1 MDENLDIGC
10 REIHSV
16 WKGFN
21 GFVNQQD
28 GGCSVPI
35 LGSPITTRVRDLRK
49 LSSKPPRRSSR
60 YFRGVFHKCS
70 S

>member
-35 LGSPITTRVRDLRK
+35 LGSPITTRVRDLRRK
-49 LSSKPPRRSSR
+49 VIFKTSKEELQIFSGCVS
-60 YFRGVFHKCS
+60 
-70 S
+70 